1 MLFFKLIK
9 DLTYDFLGAWET
21 NEGGRSGFYFMKTI
35 TGILRKVE
43 KITVESI
50 YPIIVYYVYSDIRR
64 DDNKNPIAFP
74 TI

>member
-1 MLFFKLIK
+1 M
-9 DLTYDFLGAWET
+9 
-21 NEGGRSGFYFMKTI
+21 NTI

>member
-1 MLFFKLIK
+1 M
-9 DLTYDFLGAWET
+9 
-21 NEGGRSGFYFMKTI
+21 NNI

-50 YPIIVYYVYSDIRR
+50 YPVIVYYVYSDIRR
-64 DDNKNPIAFP
+64 DDYKNPIAFP